1 MTGRAQRLRPG
12 APGPEHAAAGW
23 ELLVALS
30 HRVGKAL
37 PQRTA
42 RQVFES
48 VAAGTAAFAG
58 MSYDSLGVTGQ
69 ATARP
74 VAPAGEPVVV
84 PEAYGEGLLLVA
96 CASVFGDVDA
106 ARSDALTSVLT
117 APGVR
122 ISPDDATA
130 VGLNGDLRVRLTS
143 PHGEISLTAAIDPK
157 VRRGTVLVSL
167 GRPGAPGA
175 EVLLAPQRGPVRVRV
190 ERGS

>member
-1 MTGRAQRLRPG
+1 M
-12 APGPEHAAAGW
+12 
-23 ELLVALS
+23 
-30 HRVGKAL
+30 
-37 PQRTA
+37 
-42 RQVFES
+42 
-48 VAAGTAAFAG
+48 
-58 MSYDSLGVTGQ
+58 
-69 ATARP
+69 
-74 VAPAGEPVVV
+74 
-84 PEAYGEGLLLVA
+84 VA

-122 ISPDDATA
+122 LSPRDAGDI
-130 VGLNGDLRVRLTS
+130 GLNGDLRVRVTS
-143 PHGEISLTAAIDPK
+143 PHGQVSLPVAVDPK